1 MQSLL
6 ADDFIAQGPAGFVLS
21 REAWLGRYR
30 SGEFGYESYELIDV
44 NIREYDGFAVVNAV
58 QNQRANYKGS
68 ITKGAFRITLVA
80 RKEGDGW
87 RFVNAQL
94 SGRLGQ

>member
-1 MQSLL
+1 MTDSTLAAAVAAFAAAEKNGDQAPMQSLL

-58 QNQRANYKGS
+58 QNQRAN
-68 ITKGAFRITLVA
+68 
-80 RKEGDGW
+80 
-87 RFVNAQL
+87 
-94 SGRLGQ
+94 